1 MQIVTFNAICLIAI
15 CALST
20 GATAQITYKC
30 GDSYSQTPCPGAV
43 VIDTADNRTA
53 EQKLQADSA
62 TGRDARIAAAMQ
74 KTRIE
79 QEKRDLAANAR
90 VPTKVKP
97 ERHKKTADKLLS
109 FKGKKPPIRRV
120 AKGSVNQKQ
129 TLSSKKSSLKK
140 VPLNPDGNPV

>member
-1 MQIVTFNAICLIAI
+1 MTLNAILFMAC

-20 GATAQITYKC
+20 LATAQITYKC

-74 KTRIE
+74 KTRLE
-79 QEKRDLAANAR
+79 QEKRDLAANKP
-90 VPTKVKP
+90 VPTKAKL
-97 ERHKKTADKLLS
+97 EKRKKISDKLLS
-109 FKGKKPPIRRV
+109 FKGKKSSDRRV
-120 AKGSVNQKQ
+120 ARVSLSKKP
-129 TLSSKKSSLKK
+129 TLSSINRVLKK
-140 VPLNPDGNPV
+140 VPAKPGGSPV